1 MSDPVSGTAAALA
14 WLEAASAVIGTGTA
28 VSQAASSGDS
38 GFHVGPC
45 EVKYPTEL
53 PTDMWAGEYQHV
65 DRVILKFT
73 ADGYFWNN
81 DLEVT
86 MSGYASDSNEPLM
99 CRTDSSNPNIPAN
112 RFLHYRLGIAG
123 SSEDMGE
130 GLLTVEF
137 DTWDGVAEG
146 SADHPKI
153 SIRASGRFDP
163 VGFGDTRYE
172 LRFTVDTYGQ
182 VDLQSSSSNQCQIS
196 DQGDHILIHL
206 NQ

>member
-1 MSDPVSGTAAALA
+1 MSDPATGTAALLA
-14 WLEAASAVIGTGTA
+14 WLEAGSAVVGAGTA
-28 VSQAASSGDS
+28 VGQAAASGDS
-38 GFHVGPC
+38 GFHVGRC
-45 EVKYPTEL
+45 TAKYPTNFPE
-53 PTDMWAGEYQHV
+53 DQWAGESDHV
-65 DRVILKFT
+65 DRVVLKFT

-86 MSGYASDSNEPLM
+86 MSGYASNSNEPMM
-99 CRTDSSNPNIPAN
+99 CYPSSDDPNVPAN
-112 RFLHYRLGIAG
+112 RFLHYVFGVAG

-130 GLLTVEF
+130 GLLTVDF
-137 DTWDGVAEG
+137 DTWDGLAEG
-146 SADHPKI
+146 SPDHPKI

-182 VDLQSSSSNQCQIS
+182 VELQSSSSNQCQIT